1 MTAPTPPHSAWSR
14 PAGGSPRRTSIL
26 LTAIM
31 TPLALLWLAPL
42 GLMVLFATLPDSS
55 IFSPT
60 LPPPGS
66 EFFNNVAALAG
77 SANFLRALG
86 NSVMIGLIYAVLS
99 VLLTSMAGYAFA
111 RFEFVGKNVL
121 FGLLVATLTV
131 PYAVVVIPQYILIAR
146 ELGLSNTWVAL
157 IVPPLFNSLGVLF
170 MRQSFASLPQEL
182 LDAARVDGAGEWRIF
197 FTIAMPLVR
206 PAIAALSIILF
217 LASWNS
223 YLWPLLV
230 GTSPGART
238 APVALGSLIGLN
250 VVPWGALMAGATLM
264 TLPMVVVFIFLQRYF
279 VAGITAGAVK

>member
-1 MTAPTPPHSAWSR
+1 MTASPAFAR
-14 PAGGSPRRTSIL
+14 PAGSSDRRVSIL
-26 LTAIM
+26 LTALM

-42 GLMVLFATLPDSS
+42 GLMFLFATLPDSS

-60 LPPPGS
+60 LPAPGG
-66 EFFNNVAALAG
+66 EFFNNVAKLAD
-77 SANFLRALG
+77 SADFLRALG

-111 RFEFVGKNVL
+111 RFEFVGKTLL
-121 FGLLVATLTV
+121 FSLLVATLTV

-230 GTSPGART
+230 GTTPGART

>member
-1 MTAPTPPHSAWSR
+1 MSAATEGGRAWSK
-14 PAGGSPRRTSIL
+14 PAGDVGQRRSIL
-26 LTAIM
+26 LTAAM
-31 TPLALLWLAPL
+31 TPLAVLWLTPL
-42 GLMVLFATLPDSS
+42 VLMVIYATLPDNA
-55 IFSPT
+55 IFTPG
-60 LPPPGS
+60 LPLPGG
-66 EFFNNVAALAG
+66 EFLKNVGALSG
-77 SANFLRALG
+77 SADFLRALG

-111 RFEFVGKNVL
+111 RFEFVGKNAL
-121 FGLLVATLTV
+121 FSLLVATLTV

-170 MRQSFASLPQEL
+170 MRQSFSTLPQEL

-197 FTIAMPLVR
+197 FTIALPLVR

-230 GTSPGART
+230 GTTPGART